1 MVLIQIEFYEVIIEK
16 HVIQRI
22 LGNLLWKNTEKI
34 IEIFQKKKEE
44 NIKKYDIIE
53 FMNVLKILFDNFNK
67 QSKNGVIYTPFFC

>member
-1 MVLIQIEFYEVIIEK
+1 MILIQIEFYEVITEK

-34 IEIFQKKKEE
+34 IEISQKKKEE

-53 FMNVLKILFDNFNK
+53 FMNVLKILFDINL
-67 QSKNGVIYTPFFC
+67 S